1 MNNISGIRIDRPLLI
16 GGGILLMIASVLL
29 TGEVLESAL
38 VSDAGRSLGW
48 GATLFRI
55 LLGAHGFGLVI
66 AGLAGIAPRCSPGDR
81 TGDKIF
87 SRRSVLI
94 LIGLSILA
102 LGLRIWRLDTDL
114 WHDEVQTLV
123 DFVRLPV
130 GDILTRFPSQNQH
143 MLYSILAR
151 FSIELFGESAWA
163 LRLPS
168 VIFGVGSLWAL
179 FLLGRRM
186 IGEKEAL
193 LACGLMTLSY
203 HHVWFSQ
210 NARGYMGLLFFT
222 LLATWLWIEALE
234 LGRWRLWIGYALA
247 VSLGAWLHL
256 TMAFVAAAHVLLSL
270 PALIGS
276 GRPFRP
282 VTAWLLCGSLT
293 LQLHALALPEFLSTG
308 LHEVSLPS
316 EWTNPIWVVS
326 ESLSSLKIGFSGAAV
341 VLAGGAMV
349 VTGLLSIFRKD
360 PRWALSFVVPAILAG
375 GTMLLL
381 GHNLWPRFFF
391 FSMGFGILIVIRG
404 AIELPR
410 IILDFAKRLNPAW
423 TGKDRLSGAFG
434 LALACLIILA
444 SAATVPRNYRLP
456 KQDFTGARDYVE
468 RHRQPGNAVVAVGLA
483 AMDYSQ
489 YYAPDWSV
497 AHDAEQLEA
506 IIKSHLNTWLV
517 YTLPIELRAY
527 HPEIWKI
534 IEREF
539 ELTQVFAGTLGGGKV
554 YVYRSKK

>member
-1 MNNISGIRIDRPLLI
+1 
-16 GGGILLMIASVLL
+16 
-29 TGEVLESAL
+29 
-38 VSDAGRSLGW
+38 
-48 GATLFRI
+48 
-55 LLGAHGFGLVI
+55 
-66 AGLAGIAPRCSPGDR
+66 
-81 TGDKIF
+81 
-87 SRRSVLI
+87 
-94 LIGLSILA
+94 
-102 LGLRIWRLDTDL
+102 
-114 WHDEVQTLV
+114 
-123 DFVRLPV
+123 
-130 GDILTRFPSQNQH
+130 
-143 MLYSILAR
+143 
-151 FSIELFGESAWA
+151 
-163 LRLPS
+163 
-168 VIFGVGSLWAL
+168 
-179 FLLGRRM
+179 M
-186 IGEKEAL
+186 IGEKEAM

-203 HHVWFSQ
+203 HHIWFSQ

-222 LLATWLWIEALE
+222 LLATWLWLEALE
-234 LGRWRLWIGYALA
+234 LDRWRLWVGYSLA

-256 TMAFVAAAHVLLSL
+256 TMAFVAAAHFLLSA
-270 PALIGS
+270 PALFDAGKAL
-276 GRPFRP
+276 RRRALA
-282 VTAWLLCGSLT
+282 AWLLCGSLT
-293 LQLHALALPEFLSTG
+293 LQLFALALPEFLSTG

-316 EWTNPIWVVS
+316 DWTNPIWVVS
-326 ESLSSLKIGFSGAAV
+326 ESLRSLKIGFSGAAV

-349 VTGLLSIFRKD
+349 VTGLLSIFRKH
-360 PRWALSFVVPAILAG
+360 PRGALSFVVPAILAG
-375 GTMLLL
+375 GAMLLL

-410 IILDFAKRLNPAW
+410 IILDFVKRLNPAW

-497 AHDAEQLEA
+497 ANDAEQLDA
-506 IIKSHLNTWLV
+506 IIKSHLSTWLV

-539 ELTQVFAGTLGGGKV
+539 ELTKVFAGTLGGGKV